1 MPEQPHG
8 SQNNRSYQGRFSG
21 GGQNVNSSNNPPKT
35 SYDRN
40 NRRYNN
46 NNQNRSAGSRSLQPM
61 AMGQNESS
69 NHNKQNYAPN
79 RKISHQPQSR
89 PNDLS
94 LSSFTTQARKISAP
108 ARAMT
113 ESKGSNLIEN
123 PTLVAD
129 SIKKLMNSYQC
140 GEMTLDDVIEKL
152 RIYKIDRKVLV
163 HVYNWS
169 FDQHDKERFNVT
181 EILCDCVSHG
191 LLSDIEMTAAYQEI
205 MEIASELACDLPHVF
220 RYIGQLLALP
230 VQKRIV
236 PTRDLIQIS
245 KNEIERRNGSTV
257 LKNLFDV
264 FEQKFGKQALCQLY
278 RESPESDFNKFLNV
292 DDSQLKSFL
301 QENVSCLYC
310 VIFVSF
316 LFN

>member
-1 MPEQPHG
+1 
-8 SQNNRSYQGRFSG
+8 
-21 GGQNVNSSNNPPKT
+21 
-35 SYDRN
+35 
-40 NRRYNN
+40 
-46 NNQNRSAGSRSLQPM
+46 
-61 AMGQNESS
+61 
-69 NHNKQNYAPN
+69 
-79 RKISHQPQSR
+79 
-89 PNDLS
+89 
-94 LSSFTTQARKISAP
+94 
-108 ARAMT
+108 MT

-129 SIKKLMNSYQC
+129 LIKKLMNSYQC

-169 FDQHDKERFNVT
+169 FDQHDKERFHVT
-181 EILCDCVSHG
+181 EILCDCVSYG

-236 PTRDLIQIS
+236 LTRDLIQIS
-245 KNEIERRNGSTV
+245 KNEIERSNGSTV
-257 LKNLFDV
+257 LKNIFDV
-264 FEQKFGKQALCQLY
+264 FELKFGKNALFQLY
-278 RESPESDFNKFLNV
+278 RESSESDFNKFLNG

-301 QENVSCLYC
+301 HENVSCLYC
-310 VIFVSF
+310 VIFHFTNHS
-316 LFN
+316 